1 MEQQITFTYKGKK
14 YHLEP
19 YRGNYKVIRDEDGWE
34 VTTVG
39 FNEFQGFMQG
49 HRNGT
54 WVRESEVSIANA
66 AIKAYWKV
74 HKRKETKFEIL

>member
-1 MEQQITFTYKGKK
+1 MEQEVKFTLHGKQ

-34 VTTVG
+34 VVTVG
-39 FNEFQGFMQG
+39 FNEVQGFMQS

-54 WVRESEVSIANA
+54 WIRESEVSVANA

-74 HKRKETKFEIL
+74 HERKPTQFEII

>member
-19 YRGNYKVIRDEDGWE
+19 YRGNYKVVRADGWE
-34 VTTVG
+34 VVTVG
-39 FNEFQGFMQG
+39 FNEVQGFMQG

-54 WVRESEVSIANA
+54 WIRESEISIANA

-74 HKRKETKFEIL
+74 HERKPSTFEIL